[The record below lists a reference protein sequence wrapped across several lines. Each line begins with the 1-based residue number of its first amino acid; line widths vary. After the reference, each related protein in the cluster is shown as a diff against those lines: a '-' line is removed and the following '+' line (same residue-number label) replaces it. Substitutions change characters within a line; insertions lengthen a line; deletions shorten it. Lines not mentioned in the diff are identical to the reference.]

1 MSSQLQSDARN
12 SNEALPRWLVI
23 LLATSIGVIAANLYY
38 AQPLISLISRSLGI
52 AAESAGLVV
61 TLTQLG
67 YGLGVLC
74 LVPLG
79 DIVESRRL
87 IVTMIGVALI
97 GLLGLA
103 YVTTPIPYF
112 IAAFATG
119 VGSAGVQVIVPY
131 AAHFA
136 TDARRGQI
144 IGSMTS
150 GLMLGIMLSRPIAS
164 LLSDLIS
171 WHAVFVLSAFMM
183 LIIATLLIVLLPPK
197 NPAKKDLRYFSLL
210 RSMLM
215 LFVTRPLLRRR
226 AIYQAFLFGSFCFF
240 WTATPLLLGGSLFGF
255 SQSLIAVFALVG
267 VSGAVSA
274 PFAGRA
280 ADRGWVRPATFFAIV
295 ISCFSFLITHIFE
308 LGTRASL
315 ITLVVGAVLL
325 DAGITANLVLGQRVI
340 FELGTEFRSRFNA
353 LYIATI
359 FIGGGTGSM
368 LGAWAYAHGGWPFA
382 SWIGMLMPVSAL
394 IFFFTEKK

>member
-1 MSSQLQSDARN
+1 MTSQLHSDSPN

-38 AQPLISLISRSLGI
+38 AQPLVALISRSLGI

-87 IVTMIGVALI
+87 IVTMIGVALL

-112 IAAFATG
+112 IAAFSTG

-136 TDARRGQI
+136 SDSRRGQV
-144 IGSMTS
+144 IGAMTS

-171 WHAVFVLSAFMM
+171 WHAVFVLSACMM
-183 LIIATLLIVLLPPK
+183 LIIAVLLVILLPPK
-197 NPAKKDLRYFSLL
+197 KPARNDLHYFSLL
-210 RSMLM
+210 KSMLM
-215 LFVTRPLLRRR
+215 LFVTKPLLRRR
-226 AIYQAFLFGSFCFF
+226 ALYQAFLFGSFCFF
-240 WTATPLLLGGSLFGF
+240 WTATPLLLGGPAFKF
-255 SQSLIAVFALVG
+255 SQSFIAIFALVG
-267 VSGAVSA
+267 VSGAISA
-274 PFAGRA
+274 PFAGKA
-280 ADRGWVRPATFFAIV
+280 ADRGWVRPATFIAIV
-295 ISCFSFLITHIFE
+295 ISCLSFLMTHIFE
-308 LGTRASL
+308 LGTKLSL
-315 ITLVVGAVLL
+315 ITLILGAILL

-340 FELGTEFRSRFNA
+340 FELGAEFRSRFNA

-368 LGAWAYAHGGWPFA
+368 LGAWSYARGGWPFA
-382 SWIGMLMPVSAL
+382 SWVGMMMPIAAL
-394 IFFFTEKK
+394 LFFFTE